1 MTFKS
6 DLAAIVPT
14 AAAKAAFMAK
24 GANISQ
30 LIQNLQQH
38 AAEMQ
43 RQLQQVISLHPNDS
57 VVGATV
63 NAGGSGGTNGPV
75 TITGTTGTGTKF
87 TARGVISGGA
97 LASITSI
104 TNAGSYSVDP
114 TSLSAEPVTGGGL
127 SGATVSLTMSGDNAI
142 LASLNA
148 ALAELT

>member
-1 MTFKS
+1 MTFKT
-6 DLAAIVPT
+6 DLAACVPT
-14 AAAKAAFMAK
+14 STAKAAFMAK

-43 RQLQQVISLHPNDS
+43 QMLRQVISLHPNDS
-57 VVGATV
+57 VISATV
-63 NAGGSGGTNGPV
+63 NAGGSGGTNGQV

-87 TARGVISGGA
+87 TAKGNISGGA
-97 LASITSI
+97 LTGALIV

-127 SGATVSLTMSGDNAI
+127 TGATVSLTMSGDNAI
-142 LASLNA
+142 LASLSA
-148 ALAELT
+148 VLAQLT